1 MRELIADG
9 TIMDGSANG
18 SMRPARLETLHGH
31 PFLRGCALVVL
42 AGAVLSLGVFCIR
55 NTCGTD
61 AWVYISWRALGFT
74 TALVTIAAVRGA
86 ENPWRQIVGLRGIAW
101 IAALG
106 MALSQVTFISS
117 VKMATF
123 AEVFLI
129 CSLAPLVAAALA
141 WPVLGE
147 RLTLWT
153 GVAIAL
159 GLVGVALMTNGGVS
173 QAGGGQLGLV
183 LAVLSMVGFAAYTL
197 CTRGSSPHDLDA
209 ALIAVGLL
217 TAAAGVITTQLLGLS
232 LLASTRDAIIAFIHG
247 GLLLS
252 AGLFLFGQGSRTI
265 DAVTFTMLAQ
275 AEAVLAPIWGYLF
288 FSETPSV
295 GTLFGGAVI
304 LLAIAIQAATAPRSG
319 ATER

>member
-1 MRELIADG
+1 
-9 TIMDGSANG
+9 
-18 SMRPARLETLHGH
+18 
-31 PFLRGCALVVL
+31 
-42 AGAVLSLGVFCIR
+42 
-55 NTCGTD
+55 
-61 AWVYISWRALGFT
+61 
-74 TALVTIAAVRGA
+74 
-86 ENPWRQIVGLRGIAW
+86 
-101 IAALG
+101 
-106 MALSQVTFISS
+106 
-117 VKMATF
+117 
-123 AEVFLI
+123 
-129 CSLAPLVAAALA
+129 
-141 WPVLGE
+141 
-147 RLTLWT
+147 
-153 GVAIAL
+153 
-159 GLVGVALMTNGGVS
+159 MTNGGVS

>member
-55 NTCGTD
+55 NTSGTD

-86 ENPWRQIVGLRGIAW
+86 ENPWRQIVSLRGIAW